1 MEFCSAK
8 HLDGFLVIDKP
19 KGKTSFDI
27 VADLRRILNERRIGH
42 LGTLDPMAT
51 GVLVIA
57 IGRAT
62 KLNEFLMIMD
72 KEYYAEIVLGARS
85 NTCDAEGKIDYK
97 PEYIKAIYKEFCG
110 RKTAHN
116 NGPSGLKEKKPE
128 PDLKKIMVALEE
140 FKGVIDQ
147 VPPQFSAIKVNGERA
162 YHLARQGLPV
172 RLPSRKV
179 KIHDI
184 TDIGFKVDEYGYG
197 ILLEGMEKPVML
209 PVVNC
214 KIQCGSGTYIR
225 SIARDL
231 GEKLGCFGFLGGL
244 RRTRVGQFDLERA
257 VKVESVKA
265 ETVELIPMDNVLEGW
280 ARMDL
285 NRSDYDRIMRGQR
298 IKVGGSFA
306 GSYVSGY
313 YDGKLVSILRYDNKL
328 GSLKVYKN
336 L

>member
-1 MEFCSAK
+1 MM
-8 HLDGFLVIDKP
+8 DGFLVIDKP

-27 VADLRRILNERRIGH
+27 VADLRKILNERRIGH

-72 KEYYAEIVLGARS
+72 KEYDAEIVLGARS
-85 NTCDAEGKIDYK
+85 DTCDAEGKIDYK
-97 PEYIKAIYKEFCG
+97 PEYIKAIYKEASA
-110 RKTAHN
+110 RKEA
-116 NGPSGLKEKKPE
+116 E
-128 PDLKKIMVALEE
+128 PDLKKVMVALEE

-179 KIHDI
+179 KISDI
-184 TDIGFKVDEYGYG
+184 TDIGFRVDEYGYG

-214 KIQCGSGTYIR
+214 KIKCGSGTYIR

-257 VKVESVKA
+257 VKVENVKA
-265 ETVELIPMDNVLEGW
+265 ETVELIPLDNVLEGW

-285 NRSDYDRIMRGQR
+285 NRADYDRIMRGQR
-298 IKVGGSFA
+298 IKVGGSFP

-313 YDGKLVSILRYDNKL
+313 YEGKLVSILRYDNKL

>member
-1 MEFCSAK
+1 
-8 HLDGFLVIDKP
+8 VIDKP

-27 VADLRRILNERRIGH
+27 VADLRKILNERRIGH

-85 NTCDAEGKIDYK
+85 NTCDAEGTIDYK
-97 PEYIKAIYKEFCG
+97 PEYIKAIYKD
-110 RKTAHN
+110 
-116 NGPSGLKEKKPE
+116 KKPE
-128 PDLKKIMVALEE
+128 PDLKKVMVALEE

-197 ILLEGMEKPVML
+197 ILLDGMEKPVML

-257 VKVESVKA
+257 VKIENVKA
-265 ETVELIPMDNVLEGW
+265 ENVELISMDNVLEGW
-280 ARMDL
+280 ARIDL
-285 NRSDYDRIMRGQR
+285 HRSDYDRIMRGQR
-298 IKVGGSFA
+298 IKVGGSFE

-313 YDGKLVSILRYDNKL
+313 YDGKIVSILRYDNKL

>member
-1 MEFCSAK
+1 M
-8 HLDGFLVIDKP
+8 
-19 KGKTSFDI
+19 
-27 VADLRRILNERRIGH
+27 
-42 LGTLDPMAT
+42 
-51 GVLVIA
+51 
-57 IGRAT
+57 
-62 KLNEFLMIMD
+62 
-72 KEYYAEIVLGARS
+72 
-85 NTCDAEGKIDYK
+85 
-97 PEYIKAIYKEFCG
+97 
-110 RKTAHN
+110 
-116 NGPSGLKEKKPE
+116 
-128 PDLKKIMVALEE
+128 
-140 FKGVIDQ
+140 IDQ

-179 KIHDI
+179 KISDI
-184 TDIGFKVDEYGYG
+184 TDIGFRVDEYGYG

-214 KIQCGSGTYIR
+214 KIKCGSGTYIR

-257 VKVESVKA
+257 VKVENVKA
-265 ETVELIPMDNVLEGW
+265 ETVELIPLDNVLEGW

-285 NRSDYDRIMRGQR
+285 NRADYDRIMRGQR
-298 IKVGGSFA
+298 IKVGGSFP

-313 YDGKLVSILRYDNKL
+313 YEGKLVSILRYDNKL